1 MFPGILKPLLPLIKF
16 LGRQNRI
23 EEIESLSS
31 FVSSR
36 SSYVAQVSLYGYL
49 KARAG
54 TRYVSLIK
62 DPLFASSMKTARDH
76 IFFAC
81 LMDLTLHVLKTIH
94 DRGKQDFENVDTLA
108 RQFFI
113 RNLVKVPEEVFES
126 LQRKQ
131 VILEFE
137 KRLSRNNWSG
147 TDDSHESFSGSR
159 SALLEWAPL
168 VEEFKIQDEEIV
180 SNSIRFKWLRVCQE
194 FEKLTDF
201 AKIRLEADP
210 DLPDQEKKPRKVHK
224 SPEN

>member
-1 MFPGILKPLLPLIKF
+1 MFRGLLKLVLPLINF
-16 LGRQNRI
+16 LVRQNRI
-23 EEIESLSS
+23 DEVASLRS

-36 SSYVAQVSLYGYL
+36 SSYIAQVSLYGYL

-62 DPLFASSMKTARDH
+62 DPLFASSMKTARNQ

-94 DRGKQDFENVDTLA
+94 ARKKQNFQNLDQFA

-113 RNLVKVPEEVFES
+113 QTLAKAPEEVFES
-126 LQRKQ
+126 LKREE

-137 KRLSRNNWSG
+137 KRLSRNKWSS
-147 TDDSHESFSGSR
+147 TDSHESFSGSR
-159 SALLEWAPL
+159 SALLKWAPV

-180 SNSIRFKWLRVCQE
+180 SNSIHFKWLRVCQE

-201 AKIRLEADP
+201 EKIRLETDP
-210 DLPDQEKKPRKVHK
+210 DLPDLEK
-224 SPEN
+224 ENSEDS

>member
-36 SSYVAQVSLYGYL
+36 SSYVAQVILYGYL

-159 SALLEWAPL
+159 SALLEWAPV

-180 SNSIRFKWLRVCQE
+180 SNSIHFKWLRVCQE

-201 AKIRLEADP
+201 EKIRLEADP
-210 DLPDQEKKPRKVHK
+210 DLPDLEKEV
-224 SPEN
+224 PEGPNWGL

>member
-1 MFPGILKPLLPLIKF
+1 MFRGLLKLVLPLTKF
-16 LGRQNRI
+16 LVRQNRI
-23 EEIESLSS
+23 DEIESLRS

-36 SSYVAQVSLYGYL
+36 SSYIAQVSLYGYL

-54 TRYVSLIK
+54 TQYFSLIK
-62 DPLFASSMKTARDH
+62 DPLFASSIKTARNR

-94 DRGKQDFENVDTLA
+94 ARKQQNLQNLDPFT

-113 RNLVKVPEEVFES
+113 QTLAKAPKEVFES
-126 LQRKQ
+126 LEREK

-137 KRLSRNNWSG
+137 KHLSRNNWSG

-159 SALLEWAPL
+159 STLLKWAPV

-180 SNSIRFKWLRVCQE
+180 SNSIHFKWLRVCQE
-194 FEKLTDF
+194 FEKQIDF
-201 AKIRLEADP
+201 EKITLVVDP
-210 DLPDQEKKPRKVHK
+210 DFSNLEKTGQKGSEK
-224 SPEN
+224 

>member
-1 MFPGILKPLLPLIKF
+1 MFRGLLKIVLPLLNI
-16 LGRQNRI
+16 LGKQNRI
-23 EEIESLSS
+23 DEIESLRS

-36 SSYVAQVSLYGYL
+36 SSYMAQVSLYGYL

-62 DPLFASSMKTARDH
+62 DPLFASSMKTARNR

-94 DRGKQDFENVDTLA
+94 ARKQQNFQNLNPFA

-113 RNLVKVPEEVFES
+113 QTLAKAPEEVFES
-126 LQRKQ
+126 LEREK

-137 KRLSRNNWSG
+137 KHLSRHNWSG
-147 TDDSHESFSGSR
+147 IYDSHESFSESR
-159 SALLEWAPL
+159 SALLKWAPV

-180 SNSIRFKWLRVCQE
+180 SNSIHFKWLRVCQE

-201 AKIRLEADP
+201 ENIWFEADP
-210 DLPDQEKKPRKVHK
+210 DHPDLEKKV
-224 SPEN
+224 PEDS

>member
-1 MFPGILKPLLPLIKF
+1 MFRGLLELVLPLINF
-16 LGRQNRI
+16 LVGQNRI
-23 EEIESLSS
+23 DEVESLRS

-36 SSYVAQVSLYGYL
+36 SSYMAQVSLYGYL

-62 DPLFASSMKTARDH
+62 DPPFASSMKTARNR

-94 DRGKQDFENVDTLA
+94 ARKQQNFQNLDPFA

-113 RNLVKVPEEVFES
+113 QTLAKAPEEVFEG
-126 LQRKQ
+126 LEREKI
-131 VILEFE
+131 ILEFE
-137 KRLSRNNWSG
+137 KHLSRHNWSG

-159 SALLEWAPL
+159 SALLKWAPV

-180 SNSIRFKWLRVCQE
+180 SNSIHFKWLRVCQE
-194 FEKLTDF
+194 FEKMTDF
-201 AKIRLEADP
+201 EKIRLEPDP
-210 DLPDQEKKPRKVHK
+210 DFPDLEKEV
-224 SPEN
+224 PED